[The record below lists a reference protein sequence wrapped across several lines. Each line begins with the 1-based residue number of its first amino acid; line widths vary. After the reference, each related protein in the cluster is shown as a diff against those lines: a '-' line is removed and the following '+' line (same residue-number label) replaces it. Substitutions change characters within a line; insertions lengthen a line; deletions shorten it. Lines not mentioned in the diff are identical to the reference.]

1 VRDAAPHEIS
11 MVMKGARKEAYCT
24 LIKEITATPWWPMT
38 WRQGVSRLMAG
49 APESCAHFED

>member
-1 VRDAAPHEIS
+1 